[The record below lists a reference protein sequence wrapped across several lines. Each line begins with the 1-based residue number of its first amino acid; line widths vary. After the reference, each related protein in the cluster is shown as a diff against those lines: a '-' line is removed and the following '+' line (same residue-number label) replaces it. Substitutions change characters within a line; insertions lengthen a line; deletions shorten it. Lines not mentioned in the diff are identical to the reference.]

1 MKRQQNDNE
10 TTTISLVNVSLGRFN
25 ISTTMKRQQNDNET
39 TMLFGLCLTSVVELI
54 RLEFSLNF
62 RCWYQ
67 DSILV

>member
-54 RLEFSLNF
+54 RL
-62 RCWYQ
+62 
-67 DSILV
+67 